1 MQTPSPDPIP
11 FLWQQREQLRPLLAR
26 YGARAL
32 GKAIAQ
38 LSGLDH
44 SRTFCHQ
51 LAALMM
57 ALTDFQEWYDYADFY
72 ISLGANDPAESTCLE
87 ELRALQLLS
96 RGDKD

>member
-1 MQTPSPDPIP
+1 MIKA
-11 FLWQQREQLRPLLAR
+11 RKQLRPLLAW

-38 LSGLDH
+38 LSGLDR
-44 SRTFCHQ
+44 SRTSCYQ

-72 ISLGANDPAESTCLE
+72 VSLGEQEPAVALCVE
-87 ELRALQLLS
+87 ELRTLHLLS
-96 RGDKD
+96 REDAD

>member
-26 YGARAL
+26 YGARVL

-38 LSGLDH
+38 LSRLDH
-44 SRTFCHQ
+44 SRTACHQ
-51 LAALMM
+51 LAALKM

-72 ISLGANDPAESTCLE
+72 ISLRANDPAEATCLE
-87 ELRALQLLS
+87 ELRALHLLS
-96 RGDKD
+96 RENED

>member
-11 FLWQQREQLRPLLAR
+11 FLWQQREQLRPLLDR
-26 YGARAL
+26 YGARVL

-38 LSGLDH
+38 LGGLEH
-44 SRTFCHQ
+44 SRTGCHQ

-72 ISLGANDPAESTCLE
+72 ISLGEQHPSVALCVE
-87 ELRALQLLS
+87 ELQICISFS
-96 RGDKD
+96 REDAD